1 MGIPQLRHLQL
12 ILIALCALAAVVG
25 GARAQQNIG
34 STAAAHN
41 DVSRELSGAAGPLGV
56 GDSVYRD
63 EVVRTGADSTA
74 KLVFL
79 DSTNLGVGPV
89 SRVTLDQ
96 FVYVGE
102 VNGQKMAVN
111 LAKGVFRFTTG
122 ALDKKAYTISTPTAA
137 IGVRGTVLDI
147 GVQSALT
154 RVTLREGRAL
164 VCPRRP
170 GITFEQ
176 QARNCAR
183 PARGAGGPRCECVD
197 LTHPGQT
204 AKVKKAG
211 DATEASLTSTPVD
224 FASLCAGD
232 SNLCSGSS
240 YADAGQ
246 GGGFASGALCGR

>member
-1 MGIPQLRHLQL
+1 LGIPQLRHLHL
-12 ILIALCALAAVVG
+12 ILIALSTFAATVG
-25 GARAQQNIG
+25 GASAQQNIG
-34 STAAAHN
+34 STTAAHN
-41 DVSRELSGAAGPLGV
+41 DVARELSGAAGPLAV

-63 EVVRTGADSTA
+63 EIVRTGADSTA

-122 ALDKKAYTISTPTAA
+122 ALDKRAYTISTPTAA

-147 GVQSALT
+147 RVQSALT
-154 RVTLREGRAL
+154 RVTLREGGAL
-164 VCPRRP
+164 LCPRRP

-176 QARNCAR
+176 QVRNCTRTA
-183 PARGAGGPRCECVD
+183 GGFGGPRCDCVD
-197 LTHPGQT
+197 LAHAGQT
-204 AKVKKAG
+204 AQVKKG
-211 DATEASLTSTPVD
+211 GGASLTSTPVD

-240 YADAGQ
+240 YADASQG

>member
-1 MGIPQLRHLQL
+1 LGIPQLRHLQL
-12 ILIALCALAAVVG
+12 ILIALCALAAVMR
-25 GARAQQNIG
+25 GASAQQNIG
-34 STAAAHN
+34 SAAAAHN
-41 DVSRELSGAAGPLGV
+41 DVSRELSGATGPLGV

-96 FVYVGE
+96 FVYIGE

-183 PARGAGGPRCECVD
+183 PAGGAGGPRCECVD
-197 LTHPGQT
+197 LTHAGQT
-204 AKVKKAG
+204 AQVKKAG
-211 DATEASLTSTPVD
+211 GATQASLTSTPVD